1 MAKKILYVYGGFYSP
16 NGMSMMISQKVNYLA
31 ENTDNQIYIVLTEHP
46 EKDSIYKLSDKVHAK
61 WLVVNFD
68 DLDTLPLYK
77 KIPCYFIK
85 QWKYKRLLSRYMM
98 ELRPDITV
106 SIARR
111 EINFINK
118 IKDGSKKI
126 AEIHFARTFYR
137 KFDKKIFDIKYAR
150 ENDVPFLGICLGM
163 QMAVVE
169 FARNVLK
176 LKDANSEEFD
186 KKSKIARQ
194 ICCSY

>member
-77 KIPCYFIK
+77 KIPCYFMK
-85 QWKYKRLLSRYMM
+85 QWKYKRL
-98 ELRPDITV
+98 
-106 SIARR
+106 
-111 EINFINK
+111 
-118 IKDGSKKI
+118 
-126 AEIHFARTFYR
+126 
-137 KFDKKIFDIKYAR
+137 
-150 ENDVPFLGICLGM
+150 
-163 QMAVVE
+163 
-169 FARNVLK
+169 
-176 LKDANSEEFD
+176 
-186 KKSKIARQ
+186 
-194 ICCSY
+194 